1 MHCILCIT
9 QYTLK
14 EDVMESISNRLE
26 PLFLL
31 FILFTIA
38 SDKTYIPLPDSLSY
52 SPLTRPGDG

>member
-1 MHCILCIT
+1 MH
-9 QYTLK
+9 YTIHIK
-14 EDVMESISNRLE
+14 EDVTEIISNHLE
-26 PLFLL
+26 PRFLL